1 MVKNGGSL
9 EQKTYEKWETQGHV
23 FCVCYRTLVSAKST
37 RKYVL
42 TRAWTNTLPRTPS
55 ILRTRARTD
64 TLILLHVSTKSSFKS
79 QTSRTGENKT
89 TALMETYV
97 STNTTNCL
105 LPPFRKPST
114 FTTKNTR
121 RDTYSFFRAYY
132 WNAFQSQTSFRKHF
146 RKPWIGK
153 ALQIHTGIKCIEN
166 PKNCISICTDLFQ
179 SSMICL

>member
-97 STNTTNCL
+97 STNATTVYYHLLESPLL
-105 LPPFRKPST
+105 LPPKIHVEIHTVFSEPT
-114 FTTKNTR
+114 IEMH
-121 RDTYSFFRAYY
+121 FRA
-132 WNAFQSQTSFRKHF
+132 K
-146 RKPWIGK
+146 
-153 ALQIHTGIKCIEN
+153 LVLE
-166 PKNCISICTDLFQ
+166 SILESPESAKLYKYIQ
-179 SSMICL
+179 G

>member
-121 RDTYSFFRAYY
+121 RDTYRVFSEPTIEMHFRA
-132 WNAFQSQTSFRKHF
+132 K
-146 RKPWIGK
+146 
-153 ALQIHTGIKCIEN
+153 LVLE
-166 PKNCISICTDLFQ
+166 SILESPESAKLYKYIQ
-179 SSMICL
+179 G